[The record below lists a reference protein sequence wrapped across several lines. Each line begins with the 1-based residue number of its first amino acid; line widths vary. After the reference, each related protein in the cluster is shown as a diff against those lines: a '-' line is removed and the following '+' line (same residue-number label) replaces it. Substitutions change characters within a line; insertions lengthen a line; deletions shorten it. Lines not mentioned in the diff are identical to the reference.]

1 MKITYMLVN
10 RSGKGRRIP
19 AGDAWQWIHH
29 AEDVSQLKAVFLK
42 LKKRIRDDRL
52 TLANV
57 HFEQRDS
64 SGEFM
69 EMASFEYKGPVI
81 DDETHWIGGIMRN
94 GKRSNCQI
102 TETKSAIRQKNAPLS
117 AHARP
122 F

>member
-29 AEDVSQLKAVFLK
+29 VEDVAQMKVVFLK

-52 TLANV
+52 TLANL
-57 HFEQRDS
+57 HFEQRECSADA
-64 SGEFM
+64 M

-81 DDETHWIGGIMRN
+81 DDETIAP
-94 GKRSNCQI
+94 KRIIFVHEESVDEPLE
-102 TETKSAIRQKNAPLS
+102 ETS
-117 AHARP
+117 
-122 F
+122 

>member
-29 AEDVSQLKAVFLK
+29 VEDVSQMKAVFLK

-52 TLANV
+52 TLANL

-81 DDETHWIGGIMRN
+81 YDESLSP
-94 GKRSNCQI
+94 KRIIFVHEESFDEHL
-102 TETKSAIRQKNAPLS
+102 TEI
-117 AHARP
+117 H
-122 F
+122 

>member
-10 RSGKGRRIP
+10 RSGKGRRVP

-29 AEDVSQLKAVFLK
+29 VEDVSQLKAVFLK

-52 TLANV
+52 TLANL

-64 SGEFM
+64 SGGFM

-81 DDETHWIGGIMRN
+81 YDETISP
-94 GKRSNCQI
+94 KRIILVHEESVDEQLA
-102 TETKSAIRQKNAPLS
+102 ETT
-117 AHARP
+117 
-122 F
+122 